1 MWLNL
6 KSILLK
12 KSISIVIS
20 AYKKNENILTLIRKI
35 RKNINCL
42 IVVVN
47 VSPSLKTKKLYLKI
61 R

>member
-20 AYKKNENILTLIRKI
+20 AYKKDENILTLIRKI

-47 VSPSLKTKKLYLKI
+47 VYPSLKTKKLYLKI